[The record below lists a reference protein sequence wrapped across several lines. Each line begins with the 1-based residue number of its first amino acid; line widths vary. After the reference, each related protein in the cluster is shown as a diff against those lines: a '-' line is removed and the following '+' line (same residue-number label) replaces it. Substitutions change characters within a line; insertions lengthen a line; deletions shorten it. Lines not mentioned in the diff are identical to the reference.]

1 MSERSRR
8 TQSWLGQV
16 QDPPSSRG
24 VKIRSHGYA
33 PIAQSAQSAKAAK
46 VVGRKVLLEWS
57 TSSRCSLPMP
67 PKKPKAAR
75 QSPLGFQQF
84 TLIKKPLDVIGKQV
98 NVLGAFWSGHKEAI
112 VEQNGGSVM
121 P

>member
-1 MSERSRR
+1 MVGASA
-8 TQSWLGQV
+8 G
-16 QDPPSSRG
+16 PPKQPWCEDTVPRVRAYCAISAISQGRQGGWKESSPG
-24 VKIRSHGYA
+24 G
-33 PIAQSAQSAKAAK
+33 
-46 VVGRKVLLEWS
+46 S

>member
-1 MSERSRR
+1 
-8 TQSWLGQV
+8 
-16 QDPPSSRG
+16 
-24 VKIRSHGYA
+24 
-33 PIAQSAQSAKAAK
+33 
-46 VVGRKVLLEWS
+46 
-57 TSSRCSLPMP
+57 MP